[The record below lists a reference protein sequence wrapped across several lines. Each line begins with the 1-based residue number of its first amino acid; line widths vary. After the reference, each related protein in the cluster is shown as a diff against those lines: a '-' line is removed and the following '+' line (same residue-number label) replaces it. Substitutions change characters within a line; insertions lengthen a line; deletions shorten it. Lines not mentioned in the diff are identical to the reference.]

1 MPFIEAAIG
10 GAIGK
15 VLGKAA
21 EWVPSK
27 AEARRNSLIAYRKE
41 RDELLK
47 KKETPA
53 NNTRMAYLLT
63 RIGMLE
69 KAATSS

>member
-1 MPFIEAAIG
+1 MMIEAIIG
-10 GAIGK
+10 SALGK

-27 AEARRNSLIAYRKE
+27 AEARRNSLIVYKKE

-53 NNTRMAYLLT
+53 VRARMAYLME
-63 RIGMLE
+63 RIGVLE
-69 KAATSS
+69 KAAGNV